1 MNNPLPNKDL
11 AALHDLISR
20 LETGEIALRRG
31 LEDVSEHGIGVLR
44 AALARLETT
53 LAHKES
59 ERKSDQPINYSGR
72 TKRFTRGDK

>member
-1 MNNPLPNKDL
+1 MNNPPPIEDL
-11 AALHDLISR
+11 AARHDLLSR

-44 AALARLETT
+44 AALARLDTT
-53 LAHKES
+53 LARKEA

-72 TKRFTRGDK
+72 TKRFRRGDK